1 MLVLARRINESIV
14 IGDQITITILAV
26 EGDRV
31 KIGIDAPRELPI
43 FRGEIA
49 SAIHEQTALQQAL
62 ADQQEPESFQALRE
76 LLASDSEPGE

>member
-1 MLVLARRINESIV
+1 MLVLARRANESIV

-49 SAIHEQTALQQAL
+49 SAIHEQTALQQVLSA
-62 ADQQEPESFQALRE
+62 QQEPDGFQALRD
-76 LLASDSEPGE
+76 LLASDSGPIE